1 VFDSRLIVRRAR
13 PLRSFLLA
21 LLAVNLLAAVG
32 YIAYATGRD
41 TLAGEYAA
49 TRDERDRLRVDIRV
63 LEQANEALRARAAV
77 LERTEQIQR
86 RAYGDVDEKLKVL
99 QDEILALKE
108 ELAFYRGI
116 AVTANKERALD
127 VRSFEIKPDGG
138 ERAYRYR
145 LVLTRVTKSDKVISG
160 AVILSVFG
168 EQGGRQ
174 KTYSVVDLSG
184 SSASELTYRLK
195 YFQRLEGR
203 ITLPE
208 GFVPQ
213 RVDVQVNAAQKGQA
227 AIDKTFYWPTT
238 G

>member
-1 VFDSRLIVRRAR
+1 MIDSRLIVRRER

-21 LLAVNLLAAVG
+21 LLVVNLLAAAG
-32 YIAYATGRD
+32 YMAYVSGRD
-41 TLAGEYAA
+41 TLAEEYTA
-49 TRDERDRLRVDIRV
+49 TRDERDGLRIDIHV
-63 LEQANEALRARAAV
+63 LQQANTALRARAAV

-86 RAYGDVDEKLKVL
+86 RAYGDVDEKLKLL

-127 VRSFEIKPDGG
+127 VRSFEIKRDGD

-160 AVILSVFG
+160 AVNLSVVG
-168 EQGGRQ
+168 KQGGRQ
-174 KTYSVVDLSG
+174 TTYSVIDLSN

-213 RVDVQVNAAQKGQA
+213 RVDVQVKAAQKGQA